1 MSLYGRFFAAA
12 YDRVFFGAVERA
24 GLADMRAGL
33 LTGVRG
39 RTLELGAGT
48 GLNLRHY
55 PADAG
60 ITLVLTEPEEPM
72 ARRLERRVHDVRP
85 DASVVRAPADRLPF
99 AAGSI
104 DTVVSTLVLCT
115 VPDQQAALREIRRV
129 LGPEGTLLFLEHVRS
144 DDPKV
149 TRRQDRLQPLWVH
162 VAHGCHCNRDT
173 LAAIRRAGFDVDVQ
187 HGQLPKAPA
196 FIRPLIIGRART
208 GTSPA
213 RAAGTASRR
222 AA

>member
-1 MSLYGRFFAAA
+1 VSLYGRIFAAG
-12 YDRVFFGAVERA
+12 YDRAFDAVERA
-24 GLADMRAGL
+24 GLSDMRAGL

-55 PADAG
+55 PGDG

-72 ARRLERRVHDVRP
+72 VRRLERRVRDVRP
-85 DASVVRAPADRLPF
+85 DASVVRASADRLPLED
-99 AAGSI
+99 GSI

-129 LGPEGTLLFLEHVRS
+129 LGADGTLLFLEHVRA
-144 DDPKV
+144 DDPRL
-149 TRRQDRLQPLWVH
+149 TRWQDRLQPLWVH
-162 VAHGCHCNRDT
+162 VGHGCHCNRDT
-173 LAAIRRAGFDVDVQ
+173 LAGIRRAGFDVEAVER
-187 HGQLPKAPA
+187 GRLPNAPA

-208 GTSPA
+208 EMTRPAPSPP
-213 RAAGTASRR
+213 AGRQPGI
-222 AA
+222 